1 MSEEETAPPAP
12 EGEKL
17 GTLYVVSTPIGNLDD
32 MTLRAIKTL
41 KEVPVIA
48 AEDTRSAQNLL
59 RHFEIAR
66 PTMVSFFEGNEAG
79 RTEHLLARLRGGD
92 DVALISEA
100 GTPGVSDPGARLV
113 AAAVAAGVRVVP
125 VPGASAALAALVA
138 SGLPSDEFYFV
149 GFPARDGGPR
159 LQAFAVP
166 QSPADHRRLHGAE
179 QQQCAGAGRERD
191 VSERERRGVREQ
203 RERRDPVAA
212 ADRRM
217 IAHAHDQP
225 QRDRPAAQADRREC
239 RGIDL
244 RGMQREAAQ
253 QRVAGKRDHRQ
264 HDEGE
269 QPRARHQRS
278 RPRCGG
284 CRGGVVAGCVVTS
297 RALSMVRIARS

>member
-1 MSEEETAPPAP
+1 MSEEEKKA
-12 EGEKL
+12 EGDGGGEKL
-17 GTLYVVSTPIGNLDD
+17 GTLYVVATPIGNLDD

-149 GFPARDGGPR
+149 GFPARDDGPR
-159 LQAFAVP
+159 LQAFAKLRNIEGTLVVYEAP
-166 QSPADHRRLHGAE
+166 GRAAATLHDLAAVLGDERRACVARELTKVHEEIVRGTLKELTARFGENAPRGEVTIVVEGAAASAADQPAVDVEAEVKRRLADGE
-179 QQQCAGAGRERD
+179 SPKEI
-191 VSERERRGVREQ
+191 
-203 RERRDPVAA
+203 AA
-212 ADRRM
+212 ALAITSGKPKRQ
-217 IAHAHDQP
+217 IYQLA
-225 QRDRPAAQADRREC
+225 
-239 RGIDL
+239 
-244 RGMQREAAQ
+244 
-253 QRVAGKRDHRQ
+253 VALKRD
-264 HDEGE
+264 
-269 QPRARHQRS
+269 
-278 RPRCGG
+278 
-284 CRGGVVAGCVVTS
+284 
-297 RALSMVRIARS
+297 

>member
-1 MSEEETAPPAP
+1 MSEEEKAPAAA
-12 EGEKL
+12 EAGEKL
-17 GTLYVVSTPIGNLDD
+17 GTLYVVATPIGNLDD
-32 MTLRAIKTL
+32 MTLRAIKVL

-159 LQAFAVP
+159 LQAFAKLRNVEGTLVVYEAP
-166 QSPADHRRLHGAE
+166 GRAAATLHDLAAVLGDGRRACVARELTKVHEELVRGTLKELTARFGENAPRGEVTIIVEGAAASAVEQPAVDVEAEVKRRLADGE
-179 QQQCAGAGRERD
+179 SPKEI
-191 VSERERRGVREQ
+191 
-203 RERRDPVAA
+203 AA
-212 ADRRM
+212 ALAITSGKPKRQ
-217 IAHAHDQP
+217 IYQLA
-225 QRDRPAAQADRREC
+225 
-239 RGIDL
+239 
-244 RGMQREAAQ
+244 
-253 QRVAGKRDHRQ
+253 VALKRD
-264 HDEGE
+264 
-269 QPRARHQRS
+269 
-278 RPRCGG
+278 
-284 CRGGVVAGCVVTS
+284 
-297 RALSMVRIARS
+297 

>member
-1 MSEEETAPPAP
+1 MSEEAEQPSAS

-66 PTMVSFFEGNEAG
+66 PTLVSFFEGNEAG

-92 DVALISEA
+92 DVAVISEA
-100 GTPGVSDPGARLV
+100 GTPGVSNPGARLV

-125 VPGASAALAALVA
+125 IPGASAALAALVA

-159 LQAFAVP
+159 LQAFSRLRNIEGTLVVYEAPGRAAATLHDLAAVLGDERRACVARELTKVHEELVRGTLKELTARFGDAAP
-166 QSPADHRRLHGAE
+166 RGEVTIVVEGAAPSASEQPAVDVEAEVKRRLADGE
-179 QQQCAGAGRERD
+179 SPKEI
-191 VSERERRGVREQ
+191 
-203 RERRDPVAA
+203 AA
-212 ADRRM
+212 ALAITSGKPKRQ
-217 IAHAHDQP
+217 IYQLA
-225 QRDRPAAQADRREC
+225 
-239 RGIDL
+239 
-244 RGMQREAAQ
+244 
-253 QRVAGKRDHRQ
+253 VALKRD
-264 HDEGE
+264 
-269 QPRARHQRS
+269 
-278 RPRCGG
+278 
-284 CRGGVVAGCVVTS
+284 
-297 RALSMVRIARS
+297 

>member
-1 MSEEETAPPAP
+1 MSDEEKKPAEEE
-12 EGEKL
+12 GGKL
-17 GTLYVVSTPIGNLDD
+17 GTLYVVATPIGNLDD
-32 MTLRAIKTL
+32 ITLRAIKVL

-66 PTMVSFFEGNEAG
+66 PTIVSFFEGNEAG

-159 LQAFAVP
+159 LQAFAKLRNIEGTLVVYEAP
-166 QSPADHRRLHGAE
+166 GRAAATLHDLAAVLG
-179 QQQCAGAGRERD
+179 D
-191 VSERERRGVREQ
+191 ERRGCVARELTKVHEELVRGTLKELTARFGENAPRGEVTIVVEGAPASAAEQ
-203 RERRDPVAA
+203 PAVDVEAEVKRRLADGESPKEIAA
-212 ADRRM
+212 ALAITSGKPKRQ
-217 IAHAHDQP
+217 IYQLA
-225 QRDRPAAQADRREC
+225 
-239 RGIDL
+239 
-244 RGMQREAAQ
+244 
-253 QRVAGKRDHRQ
+253 VALKRD
-264 HDEGE
+264 
-269 QPRARHQRS
+269 
-278 RPRCGG
+278 
-284 CRGGVVAGCVVTS
+284 
-297 RALSMVRIARS
+297 

>member
-1 MSEEETAPPAP
+1 MSEEEKKA
-12 EGEKL
+12 EGDGGGEKL
-17 GTLYVVSTPIGNLDD
+17 GTLYVVATPIGNLDD

-159 LQAFAVP
+159 LQAFAKLRNIEGTLVVYEAP
-166 QSPADHRRLHGAE
+166 GRAAATLHDLAAVLGDERRACVARELTKVHEEIVRGTLKELTARFGENAPRGEVTIVVEGAAASAADQPAVDVEAEVKRRLADGE
-179 QQQCAGAGRERD
+179 SPKEI
-191 VSERERRGVREQ
+191 
-203 RERRDPVAA
+203 AA
-212 ADRRM
+212 ALALLSGKPKRQ
-217 IAHAHDQP
+217 IYQLA
-225 QRDRPAAQADRREC
+225 
-239 RGIDL
+239 
-244 RGMQREAAQ
+244 
-253 QRVAGKRDHRQ
+253 VALKRD
-264 HDEGE
+264 
-269 QPRARHQRS
+269 
-278 RPRCGG
+278 
-284 CRGGVVAGCVVTS
+284 
-297 RALSMVRIARS
+297 